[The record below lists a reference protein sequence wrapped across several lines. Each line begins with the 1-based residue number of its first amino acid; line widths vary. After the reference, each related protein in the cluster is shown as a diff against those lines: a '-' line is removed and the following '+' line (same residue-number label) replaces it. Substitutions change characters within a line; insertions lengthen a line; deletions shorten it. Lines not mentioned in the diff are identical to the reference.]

1 MALSS
6 INSREQKLLLFLSK
20 NQDYVTSEDLTEILT
35 VSKKTVYRLIKKI
48 NEEYVEGPLILSEK
62 GRGYKLDHEKF
73 INNQKSS
80 KKYKENQFSTNE
92 RRKRIMEELLLS
104 SPKPLNHHVD
114 SYHID
119 IMDGHY
125 VPNITL
131 SPWFIEEVRK
141 ISDLPMSVHLMVTDP
156 SFWVQQ
162 LVDMKC
168 EWICMH
174 AEVLD
179 GLAFR
184 LIDQIQNAGLKAGVV
199 LNPETPI
206 ETIFPY
212 IELVDKITIMTVDPG
227 FAGQRFIDSTLDKIV
242 ALRELRE
249 ENGYQYVI
257 EMDGSSNRKS
267 FKRID
272 AADPDIYII
281 GRSGLFGLDEDIEKS
296 WGIMNRDYEEMT
308 GKVIV

>member
-1 MALSS
+1 MKNNVEISPSLMTM
-6 INSREQKLLLFLSK
+6 NLDKFKEQITFL
-20 NQDYVTSEDLTEILT
+20 N
-35 VSKKTVYRLIKKI
+35 
-48 NEEYVEGPLILSEK
+48 
-62 GRGYKLDHEKF
+62 DHA
-73 INNQKSS
+73 
-80 KKYKENQFSTNE
+80 
-92 RRKRIMEELLLS
+92 
-104 SPKPLNHHVD
+104 D
-114 SYHID
+114 SFHID

-131 SPWFIEEVRK
+131 SPWFIEETRK

-184 LIDQIQNAGLKAGVV
+184 LIDQIHDAGLKAGIV

-212 IELVDKITIMTVDPG
+212 IELLDKVTIMTVDPG
-227 FAGQRFIDSTLDKIV
+227 FAGQRFIDGTLDKIV
-242 ALRELRE
+242 ELKKLRKEK
-249 ENGYQYVI
+249 GYNYVI
-257 EMDGSSNRKS
+257 EMDGSSNRKT
-267 FKRID
+267 FKKID
-272 AADPDIYII
+272 AAGPDIYIV
-281 GRSGLFGLDEDIEKS
+281 GRSGLFGLTEEIKTS
-296 WGIMNRDYEEMT
+296 WETMVKDYEET
-308 GKVIV
+308 TEKKFSKD

>member
-1 MALSS
+1 MEKVEFSPSLMTMDLDKFK
-6 INSREQKLLLFLSK
+6 EQITFL
-20 NQDYVTSEDLTEILT
+20 N
-35 VSKKTVYRLIKKI
+35 
-48 NEEYVEGPLILSEK
+48 
-62 GRGYKLDHEKF
+62 DHA
-73 INNQKSS
+73 
-80 KKYKENQFSTNE
+80 
-92 RRKRIMEELLLS
+92 
-104 SPKPLNHHVD
+104 D

-141 ISDLPMSVHLMVTDP
+141 ISDLPMSAHLMVTDP

-162 LVDMKC
+162 LIDLKC
-168 EWICMH
+168 DVICMH

-184 LIDQIQNAGLKAGVV
+184 LIDQIHAAGLQAGVV

-206 ETIFPY
+206 DTIFPY
-212 IELVDKITIMTVDPG
+212 IDQLDKITIMTVDPG
-227 FAGQRFIDSTLDKIV
+227 FAGQRFIEGTLDKIV
-242 ALRELRE
+242 ALRQLRAE
-249 ENGYQYVI
+249 KDYQYVI

-272 AADPDIYII
+272 AAGPDIYII
-281 GRSGLFGLDEDIEKS
+281 GRSGLFGLSEDIATS
-296 WGIMNRDYEEMT
+296 WSIMKKNYEEMT
-308 GKVIV
+308 GKVLA